1 MAKDFYNILGVGK
14 TASEEEIKKAYRK
27 LAHQYHPDKQ
37 GGNEAKFK
45 EVNEAY
51 QVLSNAQK
59 RQQYD
64 TYGRVFEGA
73 QGGGPGGSG
82 GPGFGGFQW
91 DFSGFGGNAEDISDV
106 FGDFFGF
113 GGAGRQAG
121 REARGSDVQVALGI
135 TLEEAAHGEGKEIR
149 LRRHVP
155 CDRCSGSG
163 AEPKSEIDTCKT
175 CNGSGHVS
183 KTVRTVFGTMAQ
195 TAVCSMCH
203 GRGKIPK
210 HKCFECKGEGIKQV
224 SDAFTLQIPAGIRD
238 GDTFRV
244 PGKGEAAPYSA
255 KVGDLYV
262 TVRVVEHP
270 RFKREGDNIH
280 AELKIPFSL
289 AVFGGAHEVATL
301 WGAIQLHVPAGVQSG
316 SVIRASGKGMPKRG
330 FGKGDLLVTV
340 NVDTPAK
347 LSRKQKELLEE
358 LKKEGI

>member
-1 MAKDFYNILGVGK
+1 MAKDYYNILGVSRS
-14 TASEEEIKKAYRK
+14 ASEDELKKAYRK
-27 LAHQYHPDKQ
+27 LAHQYHPDKS

-51 QVLSNAQK
+51 QVLSDKTK

-64 TYGRVFEGA
+64 TYGRTFEGA
-73 QGGGPGGSG
+73 PGPGAGAG
-82 GPGFGGFQW
+82 QGFGGFQW
-91 DFSGFGGNAEDISDV
+91 DFSGGGFSGAEDISDM

-121 REARGSDVQVALGI
+121 REARGRDVEVALGI
-135 TLEEAAHGEGKEIR
+135 TLEEAALGQGKEIH
-149 LRRHVP
+149 LRRHVS
-155 CDRCSGSG
+155 CARCAGSG
-163 AEPKSEIDTCKT
+163 AEPKSDIDTCKT
-175 CNGSGHVS
+175 CGGSGHVS
-183 KTVRTVFGTMAQ
+183 KTVRTFFGTMAQ
-195 TAVCSMCH
+195 TAVCSACH

-210 HKCFECKGEGIKQV
+210 YKCAECKGEGIRQV

-238 GDTFRV
+238 GETFRV
-244 PGKGEAAPYSA
+244 AGKGEAAPYSG

-270 RFKREGDNIH
+270 RFKREGDHIH
-280 AELKIPFSL
+280 TELKIPFSL
-289 AVFGGAHEVATL
+289 AVFGGTHEVGTL
-301 WGAIQLHVPAGVQSG
+301 WGPIHLHIPAGVQSG
-316 SVIRASGKGMPKRG
+316 TVIRAAGKGMPKRG

-340 NVDTPAK
+340 NVETPAK